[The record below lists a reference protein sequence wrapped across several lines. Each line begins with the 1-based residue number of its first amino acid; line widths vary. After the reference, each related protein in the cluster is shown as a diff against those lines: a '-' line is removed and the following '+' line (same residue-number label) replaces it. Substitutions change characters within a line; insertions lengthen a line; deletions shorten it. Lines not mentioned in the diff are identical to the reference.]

1 MPGAALLAL
10 RGCCCCRPACLLAC
24 CHLVVV
30 LLQFT
35 HSHAR
40 TCMLLGSNNN
50 NTHTHFSHTLIAC
63 FPFAVHALSLSRAL
77 ALSLTLPARP
87 GLPDPGPAPW
97 GKILLTERRRTL
109 SPAPAHVSAWSTHLI
124 TYDNFALLA
133 YTDLSPWWPRAIFS
147 SYCAHPCCNNSSKHV
162 SNVSPPLGASYQS
175 RGAQVLPAIHGIWVP
190 FSVSLSFASSFCQL
204 RRVEFYL

>member
-1 MPGAALLAL
+1 MRERDQDRARVAYSTSAEVAVTGRGPSVLFYMPGAALLAL

-109 SPAPAHVSAWSTHLI
+109 SPAPAHVSA
-124 TYDNFALLA
+124 
-133 YTDLSPWWPRAIFS
+133 
-147 SYCAHPCCNNSSKHV
+147 
-162 SNVSPPLGASYQS
+162 
-175 RGAQVLPAIHGIWVP
+175 
-190 FSVSLSFASSFCQL
+190 
-204 RRVEFYL
+204 